1 MEEVRFICPLINDK
15 EISEEEC
22 VDVCMV
28 AEEMIKPSAIS
39 PKYTEKTDFKEICL
53 NCKFHNQ

>member
-1 MEEVRFICPLINDK
+1 MEEIRFICPLLNDK

-28 AEEMIKPSAIS
+28 TEEMIKPSAIS
-39 PKYTEKTDFKEICL
+39 SKYTKKSDFKEICL